1 MSAKLPPGQRAID
14 HFPRFGVLAYAGR
27 LPKRPVVPE
36 LHLLAKDKSS
46 SSVRAE
52 DLGELQRKEL
62 VADFHCVTSWSRCG
76 LRWSGYGF
84 KDFYE
89 QFVVPRVR
97 PEADDRFVELTALD
111 GYRTSVLLTDLLQEN
126 VVLADRLDG
135 EPLSL
140 EHGAPFRLVVPDLY
154 AYKSV
159 KHVSTMS
166 LRKDFRRGLADRQTL
181 AHPRGRVALE
191 ERGRGLPGPLY
202 RVIYRALIPATLW
215 YYRRFGTR
223 GARRE

>member
-1 MSAKLPPGQRAID
+1 MTAKLPPGQRAID

-27 LPKRPVVPE
+27 LPKMPGVPE
-36 LHLLAKDKSS
+36 LQLAKDESS
-46 SSVRAE
+46 SSLRAE
-52 DLGELQRKEL
+52 DFGELQRKEL

-76 LRWSGYGF
+76 LRWSGYPF
-84 KDFYE
+84 KDIYE
-89 QFVVPRVR
+89 RLIVPRVR

-111 GYRTSVLLTDLLQEN
+111 GYRTSVLLADLLQEN

-159 KHVSTMS
+159 KHVSRIR

-191 ERGRGLPGPLY
+191 ERGRGLPGPIY
-202 RVIYRALIPATLW
+202 RVVYRALIPATLW

-223 GARRE
+223 AASQE